1 MSINNI
7 NGLNSYY
14 SALLNQQGSQNSYGQ
29 SQDSLF
35 GNNILTPNVNNFNT
49 VPQNNS
55 NSLLQMLLP
64 LLINLLTGQQNTQT
78 STINNTSQA
87 QASVP
92 VNNANIIQDQP
103 VVYNSTQQN
112 TKKLDINNALQDRLS
127 VSVNNSKVK
136 NGQPVKNN
144 QAVSAKAESAVAD
157 VPSTVNTYYA
167 DGKLKTSSIIDKR
180 DDKGTTTHLLGK
192 EYDANGKVI
201 RTWEST
207 KAPQYNSDGRVITSS
222 STASYNYYDEE
233 GNVTKSTLITTKP
246 DGTQVTTDT
255 DKDGNIIS
263 KNTKEYNTIENGY
276 EKIITDKDGKVISK
290 TTAITDTDKDG
301 KFVSRTTKSYDGEG
315 NVTGS
320 QLDTVN
326 ANNKI
331 VITKMDK
338 DGKVIS
344 EITTITDAN

>member
-1 MSINNI
+1 
-7 NGLNSYY
+7 
-14 SALLNQQGSQNSYGQ
+14 
-29 SQDSLF
+29 
-35 GNNILTPNVNNFNT
+35 
-49 VPQNNS
+49 
-55 NSLLQMLLP
+55 
-64 LLINLLTGQQNTQT
+64 
-78 STINNTSQA
+78 
-87 QASVP
+87 
-92 VNNANIIQDQP
+92 
-103 VVYNSTQQN
+103 
-112 TKKLDINNALQDRLS
+112 LQD
-127 VSVNNSKVK
+127 
-136 NGQPVKNN
+136 QPVKNN
-144 QAVSAKAESAVAD
+144 QAVKVEAKSAVAD

-276 EKIITDKDGKVISK
+276 EKVVTDKDGKVISK
-290 TTAITDTDKDG
+290 TTAITEKDKDG

-331 VITKMDK
+331 VITEKDK

-344 EITTITDAN
+344 EITTITDAG